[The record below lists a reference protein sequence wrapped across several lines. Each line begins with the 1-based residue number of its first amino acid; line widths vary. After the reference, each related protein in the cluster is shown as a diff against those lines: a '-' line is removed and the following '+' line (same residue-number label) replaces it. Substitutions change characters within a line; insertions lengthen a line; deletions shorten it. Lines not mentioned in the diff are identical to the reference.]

1 MSKGLPLVADQRPL
15 AVVRRPGPRL
25 VDGIAE
31 FASEEPVQ
39 LDRALQQW
47 EGYVD
52 ALRDAGWHIVEC
64 PPADDCPDAVF
75 IEDPVVVF
83 GDLAVVCRPG
93 APTRQPETQAIEPLF
108 AQLGLRVV
116 PLTAGSL
123 DGGDVLKVGRT
134 VYVGLSERTDAEGV
148 AELAAVLGD
157 EWDVRPV
164 AMDGVLHLK
173 SAITA
178 LPTGQII
185 GLAECVDAEVV
196 GEVRS
201 MPEAHGA
208 HVVEIGPNHLLMAG
222 SAPESAAQLQAEGY
236 TVTAVDISE
245 FEKLD
250 GCVTC
255 LSVRIRS

>member
-1 MSKGLPLVADQRPL
+1 MAEQRPL

-31 FASEEPVQ
+31 FASAEPVRVDQ
-39 LDRALQQW
+39 AVQQW
-47 EGYVD
+47 ESYVE
-52 ALRDAGWHIVEC
+52 ALRSAGWSIVEC

-93 APTRQPETQAIEPLF
+93 APTREAETQAIAPLF
-108 AQLGLRVV
+108 SNLGLRVV
-116 PLTAGSL
+116 PLTTGTL

-134 VYVGLSERTDAEGV
+134 VYVGLSDRTNAEGIE
-148 AELAAVLGD
+148 ELARVLGS

-164 AMDGVLHLK
+164 AVNGVLHLK

-185 GLAECVDAEVV
+185 GLADCVDSAV
-196 GEVRS
+196 GDVRS
-201 MPEAHGA
+201 MPEPHGA
-208 HVVEIGPNHLLMAG
+208 HVVEIGPNHLLVAE
-222 SAPESAAQLQAEGY
+222 SAPETTALLEAEGY
-236 TVTAVDISE
+236 EVTSVDISE

-255 LSVRIRS
+255 LSVRVRP